1 MKLIGMAR
9 LGRDAELRSTP
20 SGDPV
25 AQLSLAFNYGRKGSD
40 GNRPSQWVRA
50 SLWGKRAEALS
61 EYLLKG
67 TTVVVTLGDPHI
79 ETFQKQDGTEATSM
93 VATVDDIEIASRP
106 QQDRQPAQPQRP
118 APQAQQRPQR
128 QQPARTQGSGFDDM
142 DDDIP
147 F

>member
-9 LGRDAELRSTP
+9 LGRDAELRSTS
-20 SGDPV
+20 SGDYV

-50 SLWGKRAEALS
+50 SLWGKRAEALH

-106 QQDRQPAQPQRP
+106 SQDRQPAQQRP
-118 APQAQQRPQR
+118 AAQAPRQPQR
-128 QQPARTQGSGFDDM
+128 QQPAQTSRGEFDNM